1 MKHYNSYKESGIEW
15 IGDIPSHWDVKKLK
29 FVSRVFS
36 GSTPKE
42 NSEYWDG
49 DIPWITPS
57 DIGKI
62 KNSVFIDDTSRKITE
77 FGLDSCGCRLIPSYS
92 VVLTNRGPIGNVII
106 PTMDFTTNQGCK
118 SIITTEYNYLMLYYF
133 LSISNGVLNSMG
145 QGTTFLE
152 LSTSSLKDFILPTPP
167 ISEQEQ
173 IVSYLDD
180 KTTKIDELIQKK
192 LRKID
197 LLKEYR
203 TSLINTVVTKGLNPN
218 VPMKKSG
225 IEWIGEIPSHWEVI
239 KLKYLF
245 RIVKLISGKLGFD
258 ILSVTQSGVKIKDIS
273 QNEGQIS
280 MDYSKYQIVYP
291 GQFVM
296 NHMDL
301 LTGFVDISKY
311 DGVTSPDYRVF
322 ESYSEKVNNSY
333 SLNIFQQCY
342 RNRIFYRL
350 GNGVSNLGRWRLSS
364 QEFLDFVL
372 PLPPISE
379 QEQIVSYLDEKTS
392 QIDKTIDI
400 EKKKIELLKE
410 YRQSLIS
417 NVVTGKIKVTE

>member
-1 MKHYNSYKESGIEW
+1 MKDSGIEW
-15 IGDIPSHWDVKKLK
+15 I
-29 FVSRVFS
+29 
-36 GSTPKE
+36 
-42 NSEYWDG
+42 
-49 DIPWITPS
+49 
-57 DIGKI
+57 
-62 KNSVFIDDTSRKITE
+62 DD
-77 FGLDSCGCRLIPSYS
+77 
-92 VVLTNRGPIGNVII
+92 
-106 PTMDFTTNQGCK
+106 
-118 SIITTEYNYLMLYYF
+118 
-133 LSISNGVLNSMG
+133 
-145 QGTTFLE
+145 
-152 LSTSSLKDFILPTPP
+152 
-167 ISEQEQ
+167 
-173 IVSYLDD
+173 
-180 KTTKIDELIQKK
+180 
-192 LRKID
+192 
-197 LLKEYR
+197 
-203 TSLINTVVTKGLNPN
+203 
-218 VPMKKSG
+218 
-225 IEWIGEIPSHWEVI
+225 IPSHWEVI

-245 RIVKLISGKLGFD
+245 RIVKLISGELGFD

-333 SLNIFQQCY
+333 YLNIFQQCY

-379 QEQIVSYLDEKTS
+379 QEHIVSYLDEKTS

-417 NVVTGKIKVTE
+417 SVVTGKIKVIE